1 MLNHKIVK
9 MKTKTILKPVI
20 LVAIFMLTILLSC
33 SRVPITGRQ
42 QLNLLPSSQML
53 SMSFQQYDDFLETN
67 KISKDAT
74 QTAMVKRVG
83 SKIQRAVE
91 DYFALKGMAQELKG
105 YSWEFNLI
113 DNKEANAWCMPGGKV
128 VFYTGILPITKDET
142 GMAVVMGHEVA
153 HAIAEHGNERMSQG
167 MLTQLGGMALAVAI
181 QEKPE
186 QTQALWMT
194 AFGVGSQ
201 VGVML
206 PFSRLHESEA
216 DRLGLI
222 FMAMAGYNPQQAVS
236 FWQRMAEMKGGQAP
250 PEFISTHPSD
260 ATRIEQI
267 KKWLPEAMTYYSK

>member
-1 MLNHKIVK
+1 
-9 MKTKTILKPVI
+9 MKTRTIFGWTA
-20 LVAIFMLTILLSC
+20 LVSLLFVALLFSC
-33 SRVPITGRQ
+33 SRVPITGRKQ
-42 QLNLLPSSQML
+42 INLLPSSQML
-53 SMSFQQYDDFLETN
+53 SMSFQQYDEFVKTN
-67 KISKDAT
+67 KLSTNTT
-74 QTAMVKRVG
+74 QTALVKKVG
-83 SKIQRAVE
+83 SRIQRAVE
-91 DYFALKGMAQELKG
+91 DYFASKGLAHELKG
-105 YSWEFNLI
+105 YNWEFNLVESE
-113 DNKEANAWCMPGGKV
+113 EANAWCMPGGKV

-167 MLTQLGGMALAVAI
+167 MLTQLGGMALSVAL

-222 FMAMAGYNPQQAVS
+222 FMAMAGYNPQEAVA
-236 FWQRMAEMKGGQAP
+236 FWQRMASMKGGQAP
-250 PEFISTHPSD
+250 PEFLSTHPSD
-260 ATRIEQI
+260 ATRIDQI
-267 KKWLPEAMTYYSK
+267 KKWLPEAMTYFNR

>member
-1 MLNHKIVK
+1 M
-9 MKTKTILKPVI
+9 
-20 LVAIFMLTILLSC
+20 
-33 SRVPITGRQ
+33 
-42 QLNLLPSSQML
+42 
-53 SMSFQQYDDFLETN
+53 
-67 KISKDAT
+67 
-74 QTAMVKRVG
+74 
-83 SKIQRAVE
+83 
-91 DYFALKGMAQELKG
+91 
-105 YSWEFNLI
+105 
-113 DNKEANAWCMPGGKV
+113 

-167 MLTQLGGMALAVAI
+167 MLTQLGGMALSVAL

-222 FMAMAGYNPQQAVS
+222 FMAMAGYNPQEAVA
-236 FWQRMAEMKGGQAP
+236 FWQRMASMKGGQAP
-250 PEFISTHPSD
+250 PEFLSTHPSD
-260 ATRIEQI
+260 ATRIDQI
-267 KKWLPEAMTYYSK
+267 KKWLPEAMTYFNR